1 MGKCTEGYTLER
13 IDNLKNYS
21 KDNCIWAD
29 TTTQVKNRGSFNDY
43 VTYNG
48 KTMVLKDWAK
58 EFGIKYTTLYQ
69 RIYRSGL
76 TFEEAIQKDPFNK
89 LIQIG
94 EESKPMK
101 EWCQIYNI
109 DFKLVNNRINKYN
122 WDPLEAL
129 TIPKGQTRK
138 EFNKKNNKNKIQSE
152 LYRNI
157 ESCLK
162 QNNTIDDK
170 FSQIA
175 SNFYS
180 VLKESINM
188 RPDLKVCV
196 LTHSENTGDSVNP
209 SYKIKTVGK

>member
-1 MGKCTEGYTLER
+1 MEKIKGKSKMLEYKRWKAMKSRCYAPSTTKGKYKENNIQVCEEWVNSFEQFFYDMGKCPEGYTLER

-138 EFNKKNNKNKIQSE
+138 EFNKKK
-152 LYRNI
+152 
-157 ESCLK
+157 
-162 QNNTIDDK
+162 
-170 FSQIA
+170 
-175 SNFYS
+175 
-180 VLKESINM
+180 
-188 RPDLKVCV
+188 
-196 LTHSENTGDSVNP
+196 
-209 SYKIKTVGK
+209 